1 MTFAIKYAPHSFDD
15 LVIEKE
21 NIRRRLQQYADGTR
35 TKHLLIYGPTGTG
48 KSAAARVIMETRVG
62 LEMAKFT
69 KCFEGSK
76 FVASDLDLLLTNWSW
91 QSISGAKFPVTIIN
105 EIDLLSVL
113 LREKLKSLMDEMG
126 HLGQIIA
133 TTNNLHVL
141 SAPML
146 RRFDKIE
153 LPVLS
158 VDGCMNRAQSILQAE
173 GIEMSDEDLR
183 YQLEGFAGDLDDM
196 ASVLEDIYLE
206 HNEA

>member
-1 MTFAIKYAPHSFDD
+1 MTFASKYAPHSFDD

-48 KSAAARVIMETRVG
+48 KSATARVIMETRLG
-62 LEMAKFT
+62 PELAKFT
-69 KCFEGSK
+69 ETFEGSK
-76 FVASDLDLLLTNWSW
+76 FIAADLQKMTNFYYWHSASKVKV
-91 QSISGAKFPVTIIN
+91 GVTIIN
-105 EIDLLSVL
+105 EIDLLSVS
-113 LREKLKSLMDEMG
+113 LREKVKSLMDEMG

-133 TTNNLHVL
+133 TTNNLHAL
-141 SAPML
+141 NASML

-158 VDGCMNRAQSILQAE
+158 VDGCMNRAQYILQAE
-173 GIEMSDEDLR
+173 GIEMSDADLR
-183 YQLEGFAGDLDDM
+183 YQLEGFSGDLDDM

-206 HNEA
+206 HSAA

>member
-1 MTFAIKYAPHSFDD
+1 
-15 LVIEKE
+15 
-21 NIRRRLQQYADGTR
+21 
-35 TKHLLIYGPTGTG
+35 
-48 KSAAARVIMETRVG
+48 
-62 LEMAKFT
+62 
-69 KCFEGSK
+69 
-76 FVASDLDLLLTNWSW
+76 
-91 QSISGAKFPVTIIN
+91 
-105 EIDLLSVL
+105 
-113 LREKLKSLMDEMG
+113 
-126 HLGQIIA
+126 
-133 TTNNLHVL
+133 
-141 SAPML
+141 ML

>member
-48 KSAAARVIMETRVG
+48 KSATARVIMETRVG
-62 LEMAKFT
+62 REMADFT
-69 KCFEGSK
+69 GCLEGSR
-76 FVASDLDLLLTNWSW
+76 FVASDLDVLLKNSRW
-91 QSISGAKFPVTIIN
+91 QSFSGAKCPVNIIN
-105 EIDLLSVL
+105 EIDLLSVS
-113 LREKLKSLMDEMG
+113 LREKLKSFMDEKG

-153 LPVLS
+153 LPTLT
-158 VDGCMNRAQSILQAE
+158 VDGCLERAQRILQAE
-173 GIEMSDEDLR
+173 GVQISDCNLR
-183 YQLEGFAGDLDDM
+183 YQLEDFTGDLDDM
-196 ASVLEDIYLE
+196 ASVLEDIVLE
-206 HNEA
+206 TSEA

>member
-48 KSAAARVIMETRVG
+48 KSATARVIMETRLG
-62 LEMAKFT
+62 PELAKFT
-69 KCFEGSK
+69 EPFEGSK
-76 FVASDLDLLLTNWSW
+76 FIAADLQKMMNFYYWHSASKVKV
-91 QSISGAKFPVTIIN
+91 GVTIIN
-105 EIDLLSVL
+105 EIDLLSVS
-113 LREKLKSLMDEMG
+113 LREKVKSLMDEMG

-133 TTNNLHVL
+133 TTNNLHAL
-141 SAPML
+141 NASML

-158 VDGCMNRAQSILQAE
+158 VDGCMKRAQCILRAE

-196 ASVLEDIYLE
+196 ASVLEDIALE
-206 HNEA
+206 HTEA

>member
-1 MTFAIKYAPHSFDD
+1 MTFASKYAPHSFDD

-48 KSAAARVIMETRVG
+48 KSATARVIMETRVG
-62 LEMAKFT
+62 REMADFT
-69 KCFEGSK
+69 GCLEGSR
-76 FVASDLDLLLTNWSW
+76 FVASDLDVLLKNSRW
-91 QSISGAKFPVTIIN
+91 QSFSGAKCPVNIIN
-105 EIDLLSVL
+105 EIDLLSVS
-113 LREKLKSLMDEMG
+113 LREKVKSLMDDNND
-126 HLGQIIA
+126 LGQIIA

-158 VDGCMNRAQSILQAE
+158 VDGCMNRAQCILQAE

-206 HNEA
+206 MNDR